1 MCVLSAGFGPD
12 TGRERKNI
20 HCKNGCN
27 TGAENIRKEAEN
39 AENAETMLKIYV
51 VNRGADA
58 E

>member
-1 MCVLSAGFGPD
+1 MCVLSAGFRPD

-39 AENAETMLKIYV
+39 AETMLKIYV

>member
-39 AENAETMLKIYV
+39 AETMLKIYV